1 MNDGEEGPITLKLVS
16 ISEKKDFLAM
26 YMSHRME
33 IMSFGIEHGDQGR
46 DDQLSRFWN
55 DPDTNYLIWV
65 HRDGKNIGF
74 AAVSVIEQNRGKLL
88 DLGIFREHRGKEIGK
103 IALQEVLRFSKYRG
117 LKRLEIGFN
126 KAPERILKFFEESG
140 FERDGMNLKLD
151 L

>member
-33 IMSFGIEHGDQGR
+33 IMSLGIEHGDQGR

-55 DPDTNYLIWV
+55 DPDTNYLIWI
-65 HRDGKNIGF
+65 HRDGKIIGF
-74 AAVSVIEQNRGKLL
+74 AAVSVLEHNKGKLL
-88 DLGIFREHRGKEIGK
+88 DLGIFRDHRDKGLGKRAVEEIM
-103 IALQEVLRFSKYRG
+103 RFSNYRG
-117 LKRLEIGFN
+117 LKRLEIEFN
-126 KAPERILKFFEESG
+126 KAPEKTLKFFEETG
-140 FERDGMNLKLD
+140 FERDGMKLTKD